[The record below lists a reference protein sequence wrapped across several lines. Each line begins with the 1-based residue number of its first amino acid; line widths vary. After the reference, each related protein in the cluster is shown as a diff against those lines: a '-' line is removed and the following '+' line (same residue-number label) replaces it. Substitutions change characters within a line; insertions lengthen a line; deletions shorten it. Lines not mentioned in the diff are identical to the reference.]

1 MLLNRYN
8 TWAQG
13 GRGGEQLIAEE
24 LDNIFYGNVESE
36 NVIKNLHSH
45 AEEQNKEDVMYQGQK
60 EKFITYFI
68 LDEDQ
73 HNMICVSSKS
83 ISSVAECPLSAGGSS
98 SILIDSSTPK
108 PSQGISSNPHRFKEP
123 CLQN

>member
-1 MLLNRYN
+1 MGTR
-8 TWAQG
+8 G
-13 GRGGEQLIAEE
+13 EGGEQLIAEE

-36 NVIKNLHSH
+36 NVIKNLQSH

-83 ISSVAECPLSAGGSS
+83 ISSVAEC
-98 SILIDSSTPK
+98 IDLTP
-108 PSQGISSNPHRFKEP
+108 IDLRNRVFKTR
-123 CLQN
+123 